1 LNSNKNKTNRVWSA
15 RLKINIKKNGQE
27 KGGGQKNNGKEGRI
41 KEKEEVSN
49 SPRMG
54 AITILQNF

>member
-27 KGGGQKNNGKEGRI
+27 KGGGQKNNGKERRI